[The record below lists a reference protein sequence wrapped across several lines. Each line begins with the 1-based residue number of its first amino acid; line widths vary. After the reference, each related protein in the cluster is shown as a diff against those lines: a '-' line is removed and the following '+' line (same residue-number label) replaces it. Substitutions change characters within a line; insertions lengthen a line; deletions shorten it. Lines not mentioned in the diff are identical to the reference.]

1 MNRCRISR
9 KFLSDLVSGIRTK
22 PKNRKVRLFLKK
34 WPLELRQGKVY
45 YKNRKIIPLEDTQ
58 KLMKREA
65 TQNGMPLSRD
75 GAYHYLKRKYVG
87 FKKRNINQWLKTIE
101 QLQLIHK
108 RPHTENRTNRADREG
123 TKNYFMKGN
132 RLNLG
137 VDLFAMPKPQWSK
150 WPFFFVAVLQ
160 RNSYTWAIPLPN
172 KEAKSCLSKL
182 KTVFKECKQMF
193 GQEPTG
199 VTTDDGGEFKAEF
212 DAWLA
217 KKRIKRRVTTGAMGR
232 GQMTWW
238 VEKRNSTFGR
248 IFAVMITLHGF
259 NKALKLT
266 LEKLNNIVSRKTRKA
281 PADWKPEDF
290 TKSQKRYNR
299 KIPRRAKQRKQP
311 VYEVDTRVRYMLKAA
326 QEKEKFYKSYEGMR
340 SDKHAMWSK
349 RVWRITERKK
359 SGHEFMYKV
368 NAIWRWPFELQQ
380 IEGTVIR
387 LVADSAPL
395 AKKAPPLPK
404 PRARAVRKQRGVQDH
419 RRAIAFEPPPVLRR
433 SSRVRKKPA
442 RYGF

>member
-1 MNRCRISR
+1 M
-9 KFLSDLVSGIRTK
+9 KTK
-22 PKNRKVRLFLKK
+22 PKSRKVRLFLKK
-34 WPLELRQGKVY
+34 WPLDLRQGKVY
-45 YKNRKIIPLEDTQ
+45 YKNRKIIPLEDTE

-87 FKKRNINQWLKTIE
+87 FKKRNIIRWLKTIE

-108 RPHTENRTNRADREG
+108 RPHTENRTNRANREG
-123 TKNYFMKGN
+123 TKNYFMKNN

-150 WPFFFVAVLQ
+150 YPFFFVAVLQ
-160 RNSYTWAIPLPN
+160 RNSYTWAIALPN

-182 KTVFKECKQMF
+182 KTVFKECKERF

-217 KKRIKRRVTTGAMGR
+217 KKRIKRRVTTGAKGR
-232 GQMTWW
+232 GQMAWW

-248 IFAVMITLHGF
+248 IFAVMINIHRF
-259 NKALKLT
+259 KKALRLT
-266 LEKLNNIVSRKTRKA
+266 LEKLNNIVSRKTRMA

-311 VYEVDTRVRYMLKAA
+311 VYEVDSRVRYMLKAA

-349 RVWRITERKK
+349 TIYKIAQRKKLGYEFRYQVNGVWRLP
-359 SGHEFMYKV
+359 Y
-368 NAIWRWPFELQQ
+368 ELQLIQ
-380 IEGTVIR
+380 GTVIR
-387 LVADSAPL
+387 LEADTAPL
-395 AKKAPPLPK
+395 PKKAPPLPK
-404 PRARAVRKQRGVQDH
+404 PRAQVIRRKTGAAKA
-419 RRAIAFEPPPVLRR
+419 RRPIVFEPEPVLRR
-433 SSRVRKKPA
+433 SSRVRKKPV
-442 RYGF
+442 RYGQ

>member
-9 KFLSDLVSGIRTK
+9 KFLSEVVAGMKTK
-22 PKNRKVRLFLKK
+22 PKTRKVRLFLKK
-34 WPLELRQGKVY
+34 WPLELKQGKVY
-45 YKNRKIIPLEDTQ
+45 YNNRKIIPLEDTE

-65 TQNGMPLSRD
+65 AQNGMPLSRD

-87 FKKRNINQWLKTIE
+87 FKKRNINKWLKTIE

-108 RPHTENRTNRADREG
+108 RPHTENRTNRTDREG

-150 WPFFFVAVLQ
+150 YPFFFVAVLQ

-182 KTVFKECKQMF
+182 KTVFRECKELF

-217 KKRIKRRVTTGAMGR
+217 RKRIIRRVTTGAKGR
-232 GQMTWW
+232 GQMAWW

-248 IFAVMITLHGF
+248 IFAVMFSMHRF
-259 NKALKLT
+259 KKALRLT

-311 VYEVDTRVRYMLKAA
+311 VYEVDDRVRYMLKAA

-340 SDKHAMWSK
+340 SNKHAMWSK
-349 RVWRITERKK
+349 RVWKIAERKK
-359 SGHEFMYKV
+359 AGHEFMYKV
-368 NAIWRWPFELQQ
+368 NGIWRWPFELQEIQ
-380 IEGTVIR
+380 GTVIR
-387 LVADSAPL
+387 LEANIAPP
-395 AKKAPPLPK
+395 AKKKQPPPK
-404 PRARAVRKQRGVQDH
+404 PRVQEARKRKVVA
-419 RRAIAFEPPPVLRR
+419 RRRRVAFEAPPVLRR
-433 SSRVRKKPA
+433 STRVRKKPV
-442 RYGF
+442 RYGQ

>member
-9 KFLSDLVSGIRTK
+9 QFLSDIVVGIKGK
-22 PKNRKVRLFLKK
+22 PKNRKVRLFIKK
-34 WPLELRQGKVY
+34 WPLEVRQGKVY
-45 YKNRKIIPLEDTQ
+45 YKNRQIVALEDTE
-58 KLMKREA
+58 KVMKREA

-87 FKKRNINQWLKTIE
+87 FKKRNINKWLKTIE

-108 RPHTENRTNRADREG
+108 RPHTENRTNRTNREG

-132 RLNLG
+132 RLNLC
-137 VDLFAMPKPQWSK
+137 VDLFAMPKPQWSNY
-150 WPFFFVAVLQ
+150 PFFFMAVLQ
-160 RNSYTWAIPLPN
+160 RTGYTWAIAIPS
-172 KEAKSCLSKL
+172 KTAKSCLSKL
-182 KTVFKECKQMF
+182 KTVFKDCKERF
-193 GQEPTG
+193 GHEPTG

-212 DAWLA
+212 SAWLA
-217 KKRIKRRVTTGAMGR
+217 KKRIKRRITTGAKGR
-232 GQMTWW
+232 GQMAWW

-248 IFAVMITLHGF
+248 IFAVMINIHGF
-259 NKALKLT
+259 KKALRLT
-266 LEKLNNIVSRKTRKA
+266 LEKVNNIVSRKTRKA

-299 KIPRRAKQRKQP
+299 KIPRRYKQRKQP

-349 RVWRITERKK
+349 RVWKITERKK
-359 SGHEFMYKV
+359 RGHEFMYKV
-368 NAIWRWPFELQQ
+368 NGIWRWPFELQR

-387 LVADSAPL
+387 LEPDTLPP
-395 AKKAPPLPK
+395 AKKKQPPPK
-404 PRARAVRKQRGVQDH
+404 PRAQVVRKKKEAK
-419 RRAIAFEPPPVLRR
+419 RRRPVDFEPPPVLRR
-433 SSRVRKKPA
+433 STRVRRAPV